1 MDVNRAEVAQ
11 FLMNVRSKS
20 SVYSKQEFA
29 QIFTKLYYL
38 VSDVDD
44 LSHIRHKRYESRSES
59 ALQLGRMAELL
70 SASKQTLD
78 MHVEQKL
85 LLSLIEVTIGS
96 LEELTSRKLE
106 SVLDIFIEYYYKGA
120 VASEDYGRLESDF
133 ILSKLEKCFDLK
145 TIKRRV

>member
-11 FLMNVRSKS
+11 FLMNVRAKS

-29 QIFTKLYYL
+29 QILTKLYYL
-38 VSDVDD
+38 VADIDD
-44 LSHIRHKRYESRSES
+44 LSHIRHKRYKSRSES
-59 ALQLGRMAELL
+59 ALQLSRMAELL
-70 SASKQTLD
+70 CTSKEALD

-96 LEELTSRKLE
+96 LEELTSKKLE
-106 SVLDIFIEYYYKGA
+106 SVLDIFIEFYYKRA
-120 VASEDYGRLESDF
+120 VNEDYGRLESDF